1 MGYYIEFK
9 PEIFIYKISYC
20 KDIRGVP
27 SSKKNQEDPVCALS
41 DRDGSRHHCPPH
53 SPTAQ
58 LNETFEV
65 SRKTVL
71 FIFGGM

>member
-1 MGYYIEFK
+1 LEQKESG
-9 PEIFIYKISYC
+9 
-20 KDIRGVP
+20 G
-27 SSKKNQEDPVCALS
+27 SKYFVCALS
-41 DRDGSRHHCPPH
+41 DRDGSRYHCPPH

-58 LNETFEV
+58 LNKTSEV